1 MPELIALLD
10 LGSNAA
16 RFLLARINPGVGYRV
31 LRRERVQT
39 RLGAGSRGQLP
50 PKAIDLTLAS
60 ASRFLASLGNG
71 NGHPRPRVM
80 AVATAA
86 VRDAANRDR
95 LIEPLRL
102 REGVDVRILSG
113 REEAHLGA
121 LAALRSLPL
130 RDGVIAD
137 LGGGSLQLARVRAGA
152 VEALAS
158 LPLGAVRMTRR
169 FLRHDPPTLR
179 ELRAVRQEVRKR
191 VLGVLPP
198 SRRGD
203 ELIGLG
209 GTVRAL
215 ARLHLEAERGI
226 RPGRQ
231 RKRHGLRLYQS
242 DVTAVR
248 ERLQAAPLRRR
259 QRIRGL
265 KAERADIILAGA
277 IAIEE
282 LMVFG
287 GYPVLTVCKT
297 GVRDGLL
304 LRETFNGGDAP

>member
-1 MPELIALLD
+1 MSELVALLD

-16 RFLLARINPGVGYRV
+16 RFLLARINPGVGFRV

-39 RLGAGSRGQLP
+39 RLGAGSRGLLP
-50 PKAIDLTLAS
+50 PTAIDLTLAS

-71 NGHPRPRVM
+71 NGSRPRVM

-95 LIEPLRL
+95 LIQPLRL
-102 REGVDVRILSG
+102 REGIDVRILSG

-137 LGGGSLQLARVRAGA
+137 LGGGSLQLARVRSGA
-152 VEALAS
+152 VQAVAS

-191 VLGVLPP
+191 VLGALPP
-198 SRRGD
+198 GRRGD

-215 ARLHLEAERGI
+215 ARLHLEAERGVH
-226 RPGRQ
+226 PGRQ

-242 DVTAVR
+242 DVTALR

-259 QRIRGL
+259 QRIRG
-265 KAERADIILAGA
+265 
-277 IAIEE
+277 
-282 LMVFG
+282 
-287 GYPVLTVCKT
+287 
-297 GVRDGLL
+297 
-304 LRETFNGGDAP
+304 

>member
-1 MPELIALLD
+1 MSELIALLD

-16 RFLLARINPGVGYRV
+16 RFLLARIHPGIGYRV

-86 VRDAANRDR
+86 VRDASNRDR
-95 LIEPLRL
+95 LIEPLRVH
-102 REGVDVRILSG
+102 EGVDVRILSG

-137 LGGGSLQLARVRAGA
+137 LGGGSLQLARVRAGV
-152 VEALAS
+152 VEAVAS

-198 SRRGD
+198 ARRID

-215 ARLHLEAERGI
+215 ARLHLEADPSVRG
-226 RPGRQ
+226 RR

-259 QRIRGL
+259 RRIQGL